1 MRLRKLSG
9 LALCLMVLFVMGCGS
24 DSDSTSGN
32 GTETEGTDSSG
43 GDSGSTGGNGT
54 GDGVV
59 DAPGD
64 GDDGDTDDPDLGNM
78 ACHIGMTATAPGDDT
93 NGIPESEGG
102 TGDSGSMDVGMS
114 DSSDDDTATTT
125 PGDVDDPEP
134 LVGMVEIAGADEDL
148 ADLET
153 DAYEIAIAGDN
164 APAIVDDV
172 LTVTLSRG
180 GGCPDEEHDFT
191 LVVAPEFR
199 EKHPVELAVTIVH
212 DNKGD
217 MCEAYPTD
225 EVEFDL
231 MKIKDL
237 YEAAYSEDDGVVS
250 LAFQTP
256 DGSACDYAGLAY
268 NMDTGSSP

>member
-24 DSDSTSGN
+24 GSDSTSGN
-32 GTETEGTDSSG
+32 GAETEGPDSSG

-59 DAPGD
+59 DAPD
-64 GDDGDTDDPDLGNM
+64 GDDGDTDDPDLGDM
-78 ACHIGMTATAPGDDT
+78 ACRIGMTATAPGDDT
-93 NGIPESEGG
+93 NGVPEPGAG
-102 TGDSGSMDVGMS
+102 TDDSGSMEMEAS

-134 LVGMVEIAGADEDL
+134 LVGMVRIAEMDEDL

-153 DAYEIAIAGDN
+153 DVYEIAIAGD
-164 APAIVDDV
+164 AEPSIEVDF

-180 GGCPDEEHDFT
+180 GGCKDHDFT
-191 LVVAPEFR
+191 LVVDDNLR
-199 EKHPVELAVTIVH
+199 MRDPVELDFTIVN
-212 DNKGD
+212 DNEDD
-217 MCEAYPTD
+217 MCEMYQEAYLTD
-225 EVEFDL
+225 KVKFDL
-231 MKIKDL
+231 MQIKDL
-237 YEAAYSEDDGVVS
+237 VGDGVVF

-256 DGSACDYAGLAY
+256 DGSDCDYEGLEY
-268 NMDTGSSP
+268 DTATGASP